1 MTKFGWFLTLVGFL
15 AILSSI
21 LYPLDVISKQTVLI
35 LLFGGA
41 GTMFVGSMIRNL
53 SLLKKSLNNWMEKGL
68 KLMPISIQSQGC
80 LYDRDSP
87 FQS

>member
-1 MTKFGWFLTLVGFL
+1 MTKFGWFLSVIGFF
-15 AILSSI
+15 AILGSV

-53 SLLKKSLNNWMEKGL
+53 SLLKKIPK
-68 KLMPISIQSQGC
+68 
-80 LYDRDSP
+80 
-87 FQS
+87 